1 MYSRND
7 GNINKTDLME
17 LCPAVLYQMT
27 KQQCHGEV
35 KDSVNDEEEDSGK
48 ENPTRGIIHII
59 HKISSGLAVCKSN
72 GLYFH
77 HFHSRHFGQARRQ
90 PLRLFLHRHGL
101 SVALA
106 T

>member
-72 GLYFH
+72 GFSTFIILTQDTLDK
-77 HFHSRHFGQARRQ
+77 R
-90 PLRLFLHRHGL
+90 
-101 SVALA
+101 A
-106 T
+106 TNP

>member
-35 KDSVNDEEEDSGK
+35 KDSVNDEEDSGK